1 MVWALSP
8 SVSRLK
14 RHCTCLCR
22 STFESCCPDF
32 NPYSRMIEDDSAL
45 WEMLTPVDLVRIPRK
60 AASALSPKRPGGASP
75 PQKRSRHDDGR
86 SRRETPKSSREAVVD
101 LSESDGHRSKPRE
114 RDRDRSRDRGRDRH
128 RDRDRDRKRDR
139 DRDRDRSSSKR
150 RSRSPPAK
158 RPTTTTSASSSTT
171 TTSAQLGEEVLPSK
185 LGRYRVLRRATIRE
199 AFERTSKESGILE
212 VGEVITVVEGRTND
226 NTQER
231 LRFDRGWASV
241 VASNGALLL
250 EYIGSAAPGELAR
263 AVAASAASP
272 KPEPPPVE
280 TGAPTPPI
288 ALVEPPRP
296 EPAPVQLAGIQTRH
310 SPRDIDNRPSWA
322 SRAEVPAGHA
332 PPAVPQPVQ
341 AAGSPMVS
349 PGAHGH
355 GDAGSLQSPG
365 TSQTPLAEPQAAA
378 TDALGPLGGVDLAA
392 LENTLKEKEREIY
405 REIMS
410 NMNLSDEQIAALPS
424 GPREQYVAQR
434 EEYRRAEAQR
444 LGAPP
449 QPRPQAQHS
458 PRPEHR
464 PEHQQVSDAPLAN
477 SFCTSLQA

>member
-1 MVWALSP
+1 
-8 SVSRLK
+8 
-14 RHCTCLCR
+14 
-22 STFESCCPDF
+22 
-32 NPYSRMIEDDSAL
+32 MIEDDSAL

-101 LSESDGHRSKPRE
+101 LSQSDGHRSEPRE
-114 RDRDRSRDRGRDRH
+114 RDRDRSRDRSRDRH

-139 DRDRDRSSSKR
+139 GRDRDRSSSKR

-158 RPTTTTSASSSTT
+158 RPTTTTSANASSSST

-296 EPAPVQLAGIQTRH
+296 EPAPAQLAGIQTRH

-449 QPRPQAQHS
+449 QNRPQAQHS
-458 PRPEHR
+458 LRPQHR
-464 PEHQQVSDAPLAN
+464 PEQVGDATLARTLAS
-477 SFCTSLQA
+477 SFCTSAVLTAGGFAGAQRWLRPPAVWRSLPP